1 MSRDKVL
8 RMCVHL
14 FVSSVLISVT
24 SGAELPNIVFIIA
37 DDLVS
42 TYMYSY
48 FQEFRWIIDY
58 TTRGIDPFV

>member
-42 TYMYSY
+42 TYIAISKNL
-48 FQEFRWIIDY
+48 D
-58 TTRGIDPFV
+58 G